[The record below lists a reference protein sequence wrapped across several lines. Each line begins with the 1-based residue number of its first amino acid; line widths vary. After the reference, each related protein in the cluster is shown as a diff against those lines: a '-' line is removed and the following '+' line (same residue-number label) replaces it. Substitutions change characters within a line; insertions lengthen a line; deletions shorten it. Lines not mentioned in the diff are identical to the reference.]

1 MCKEN
6 EYMNNIS
13 QEDKIAYAEV
23 DYIIHNMSPV
33 YLEKI
38 PSKLVDFF
46 GEVKDQNYEVNLD
59 RSIPLFQN
67 DLKDQTFDLLN
78 VINLN
83 YWTDDLTK
91 KEELKRIMNESA
103 NIYKIKNQLDI
114 EEQEVEVIEDTKEE
128 VKKGKNM
135 FFKNIFSRF
144 GKKAK
149 KQIRSYSIE
158 NAR

>member
-67 DLKDQTFDLLN
+67 DLKDYTFDLLN

-149 KQIRSYSIE
+149 T
-158 NAR
+158 

>member
-1 MCKEN
+1 
-6 EYMNNIS
+6 MNNIS

-67 DLKDQTFDLLN
+67 DLKDYTFDLLN

-114 EEQEVEVIEDTKEE
+114 EEQEVEVIEDTKEQ

-149 KQIRSYSIE
+149 K
-158 NAR
+158 

>member
-67 DLKDQTFDLLN
+67 DLKDYTFDLLN

-149 KQIRSYSIE
+149 K
-158 NAR
+158 

>member
-1 MCKEN
+1 
-6 EYMNNIS
+6 MNNIS

-67 DLKDQTFDLLN
+67 DLKDYTFDLLN

-91 KEELKRIMNESA
+91 KEELKRIMNESV

-149 KQIRSYSIE
+149 K
-158 NAR
+158 

>member
-38 PSKLVDFF
+38 PSKL
-46 GEVKDQNYEVNLD
+46 
-59 RSIPLFQN
+59 
-67 DLKDQTFDLLN
+67 

-135 FFKNIFSRF
+135 FLKNIFSRF

-149 KQIRSYSIE
+149 K
-158 NAR
+158 

>member
-67 DLKDQTFDLLN
+67 DLKDYTFDLLN

-144 GKKAK
+144 SKKAK
-149 KQIRSYSIE
+149 K
-158 NAR
+158 

>member
-1 MCKEN
+1 
-6 EYMNNIS
+6 MNNIS

-67 DLKDQTFDLLN
+67 DLKDYTFDLLN

-135 FFKNIFSRF
+135 FLKNIFSRF

-149 KQIRSYSIE
+149 K
-158 NAR
+158 

>member
-1 MCKEN
+1 M
-6 EYMNNIS
+6 
-13 QEDKIAYAEV
+13 
-23 DYIIHNMSPV
+23 
-33 YLEKI
+33 
-38 PSKLVDFF
+38 
-46 GEVKDQNYEVNLD
+46 
-59 RSIPLFQN
+59 
-67 DLKDQTFDLLN
+67 
-78 VINLN
+78 N

-149 KQIRSYSIE
+149 K
-158 NAR
+158 

>member
-1 MCKEN
+1 
-6 EYMNNIS
+6 MNNIS

-67 DLKDQTFDLLN
+67 DLKDYTFDLLN

-91 KEELKRIMNESA
+91 KEELKIIMNESS

-114 EEQEVEVIEDTKEE
+114 EEQ
-128 VKKGKNM
+128 
-135 FFKNIFSRF
+135 
-144 GKKAK
+144 
-149 KQIRSYSIE
+149 
-158 NAR
+158 

>member
-1 MCKEN
+1 MCKET

-67 DLKDQTFDLLN
+67 DLKDYTFDLLN

-149 KQIRSYSIE
+149 K
-158 NAR
+158 

>member
-1 MCKEN
+1 
-6 EYMNNIS
+6 MNNIS

-67 DLKDQTFDLLN
+67 DLKDYTFDLLN

-103 NIYKIKNQLDI
+103 NIYKIKNQLGI

-149 KQIRSYSIE
+149 K
-158 NAR
+158 

>member
-1 MCKEN
+1 MCKEK

-67 DLKDQTFDLLN
+67 DLKDYTFDLLN

-149 KQIRSYSIE
+149 K
-158 NAR
+158 

>member
-1 MCKEN
+1 
-6 EYMNNIS
+6 MNNIS

-23 DYIIHNMSPV
+23 DYIIHNMNPV

-67 DLKDQTFDLLN
+67 DLKDYTFDLLN

-149 KQIRSYSIE
+149 K
-158 NAR
+158 

>member
-1 MCKEN
+1 
-6 EYMNNIS
+6 MNNIS

-67 DLKDQTFDLLN
+67 DLKDYTFDLLN

-149 KQIRSYSIE
+149 K
-158 NAR
+158 

>member
-67 DLKDQTFDLLN
+67 DLKDYTFDLLN

-114 EEQEVEVIEDTKEE
+114 EEQEVKVIEDTKEE

-149 KQIRSYSIE
+149 K
-158 NAR
+158 

>member
-1 MCKEN
+1 
-6 EYMNNIS
+6 MNNIS

-67 DLKDQTFDLLN
+67 DLKDYTFDLLN

-128 VKKGKNM
+128 VKKEKNM

-144 GKKAK
+144 SKKAK
-149 KQIRSYSIE
+149 K
-158 NAR
+158 

>member
-1 MCKEN
+1 
-6 EYMNNIS
+6 MNNIS

-67 DLKDQTFDLLN
+67 DLKDYTFDLLN

-91 KEELKRIMNESA
+91 KEELKRIMNETA

-149 KQIRSYSIE
+149 K
-158 NAR
+158 